1 MNIVFCGKGGV
12 GKSTISSIYAM
23 EFSKDKKTL
32 IISIDQDHSLS
43 IIFNKEIGNEI
54 KEIKK
59 NLYAIEL
66 DAQKIANNYIN
77 EVLENLES
85 ILNKKAFESVKNYS
99 KFLLNSNIAL
109 NTAIIY
115 GIYKIPKDFDI
126 IIIDTP
132 PSHQFISFLTTL
144 FNLPKNLEIILKIYE
159 NWKNILENWA
169 DKNLK
174 NYESLKQKHEIALNV
189 QNFFK
194 NSYYYIIINPQ
205 KVVIEISYKLEEF
218 LKSYKLNIKGIIL
231 NKFKHIL

>member
-12 GKSTISSIYAM
+12 GKSTVSSIYAK
-23 EFSKDKKTL
+23 EFSKERKVL
-32 IISIDQDHSLS
+32 IASIDQDHSLS
-43 IIFNKEIGNEI
+43 IIFSKNIGNEI
-54 KEIKK
+54 KNVEG

-66 DAQKIANNYIN
+66 DAQKIARNYIN
-77 EVLENLES
+77 EVLLNLES
-85 ILNKKAFESVKNYS
+85 VLSKKAFENVLNYS

-115 GIYKIPKDFDI
+115 GMYKIPKDFDI

-159 NWKNILENWA
+159 NWKNVSENWT
-169 DKNLK
+169 NRNMR
-174 NYESLKQKHEIALNV
+174 NYESLKQKYEIALSV

-194 NSYYYIIINPQ
+194 SSNYYIIINP
-205 KVVIEISYKLEEF
+205 KKLVIQLSEKLEKF
-218 LKSYKLNIKGIIL
+218 LKSLNLNVAGIIV
-231 NKFKHIL
+231 NNF

>member
-159 NWKNILENWA
+159 NWKNISENWA

-174 NYESLKQKHEIALNV
+174 NYESLKQKHEIALDV

-205 KVVIEISYKLEEF
+205 KVVIEVSYKLEEF

>member
-159 NWKNILENWA
+159 NWKNISENWA

-205 KVVIEISYKLEEF
+205 KVVIEVSYKLEEF

>member
-159 NWKNILENWA
+159 NWKNISENWA

-174 NYESLKQKHEIALNV
+174 NYESLKQKHEIALDV